1 MPEKS
6 PSKKVK
12 ASSKG
17 GRKPRLSKKELT
29 KLVEESTVDAYGE
42 EEQVTSFYTVL
53 DEHLALPFK
62 TVVLGV
68 DVTVEKLDL
77 TDRND
82 DIVIVCRRGGNRQRL
97 PILDLPVPE
106 PPPNGWKWIEAYR
119 YWARGWRDG

>member
-6 PSKKVK
+6 PSRRAK

-17 GRKPRLSKKELT
+17 GRKLRLSKDELA

-53 DEHLALPFK
+53 DEHLALPFN
-62 TVVLGV
+62 TEVLGM

-97 PILDLPVPE
+97 PILDLPMPE